1 MNKKMLSFI
10 MLFMVAFCFIGGC
23 KDNEDDKNGILVKD
37 GKDVVATINNI
48 DYTADLLYGD
58 MANSNVSS
66 DYLYE
71 TLEDLLI
78 KSVVTV
84 TDSMKNRINNEIEK
98 WKKEIKENSIIKGTS
113 YKDDL
118 KAALE
123 AEGVETEEELVDK
136 KIFELQEEI
145 IVNQYWEENKD
156 RYYNEYINNNYVY
169 HISQIL
175 VKVSTNGN
183 KDYFDVEPSET
194 VAKKIYDVT
203 NSLLSGEKFYQ
214 VAQRYSDDTATKENG
229 GDMGLVTLNDTTISD
244 EVKYALASYS
254 IYFEDA
260 DLEYPEY
267 LDEVYGDG
275 FEAIPQ
281 QYVDLLGE
289 KYNEDSG
296 VYHITST
303 SGTVSLYSRVQ
314 ARNILFNNLY
324 NSRTFRLLQVNEDI
338 GNSKEL
344 SNVKMPLIDVAG
356 FEEVASSKKV
366 VTNEEKLPILVVRSN
381 EGIHFISINKSAF
394 SGEEELL
401 KYYAKEVNDS
411 DNYISYVE
419 KAINNSD
426 KESRISNLESLAKDY
441 SIMKISG
448 NSNFAGNEDFIK
460 YDMFTY
466 YLNKFNEVRF
476 EIKDKSIE
484 NKVLNY
490 IEAQK
495 NYIKLKIKY
504 VFDGGYEKLS
514 NSEEKFANS
523 IEVTKHIPI
532 LKCLDNK
539 ACTYTHDGGFKP
551 YNVGGGE

>member
-23 KDNEDDKNGILVKD
+23 KDNEDGEKGILVKD
-37 GKDVVATINNI
+37 GKDVVVTVNNVN
-48 DYTADLLYGD
+48 YTADQLYSD
-58 MANSNVSS
+58 MLNSNDSLT
-66 DYLYE
+66 YLYDA
-71 TLEDLLI
+71 LEDLLI

-98 WKKEIKENSIIKGTS
+98 WKKEIKDNSTIKGTS

-123 AEGVETEEELVDK
+123 GEGVETEQELFDK

-145 IVNQYWEENKD
+145 IVNQYWEANKD
-156 RYYNEYINNNYVY
+156 SYYKEYINNNYVY
-169 HISQIL
+169 HVSQIL

-183 KDYFDVEPSET
+183 KDYFDVEPSES

-203 NSLLSGEKFYQ
+203 NSLLKGEKFYQ
-214 VAQRYSDDTATKENG
+214 VAQRYSDDTSTKENG

-254 IYFEDA
+254 VYFEEA
-260 DLEYPEY
+260 DLEYPSY
-267 LDEVYGDG
+267 FDEVYGEG
-275 FEAIPQ
+275 FEVIPQ

-324 NSRTFRLLQVNEDI
+324 NSRTFRLLQVNEEI
-338 GNSKEL
+338 ENSKEL
-344 SNVKMPLIDVAG
+344 NNVKMPLIDVAG
-356 FEEVASSKKV
+356 FEEVASAKKV
-366 VTNEEKLPILVVRSN
+366 VTNEDGLPILVVRSN
-381 EGIHFISINKSAF
+381 EGMHFISINKSAF
-394 SGEEELL
+394 AGEEELL
-401 KYYAKEVNDS
+401 KYYAKEVDET

-419 KAINNSD
+419 KAINNAD
-426 KESRISNLESLAKDY
+426 KENRISSLESLARDY
-441 SIMKISG
+441 SIMKING
-448 NSNFAGNEDFIK
+448 NSNFSGNEDFIK
-460 YDMFTY
+460 YDMFVY
-466 YLNKFNEVRF
+466 YLNEFNEVKF
-476 EIKDKSIE
+476 EIKDAEIKTKI
-484 NKVLNY
+484 LDY
-490 IEAQK
+490 IKAQK
-495 NYIKLKIKY
+495 DYVSLKIRN
-504 VFDGGYEKLS
+504 VFNSGYDKLS

-523 IEVTKHIPI
+523 SEVTKHIPI
-532 LKCLDNK
+532 LKCLENK
-539 ACTYTHDGGFKP
+539 ACTYTHNDGFKP